1 MAKASP
7 QTRSISERDAA
18 LRQSRNLK
26 MAGSAH
32 AYVRGNTLKF
42 YEWLAASDSSK
53 VPQGPPIWICGDC
66 HVGNLGPMADTDG
79 QIDIEIRDL
88 DQTVIGNPAHDLIRL
103 GLSLATAARGSD
115 LPGVTTAKMLEQM
128 VDGYEEAL
136 ADKDPDLRS
145 RRPECVRVVM
155 RQAVG
160 RTWEHLAKE
169 RLEDTSPT
177 IPLGKQFWPIS
188 EDERHEIE
196 RIFATEDVRLLVT
209 ALRSRE
215 NDASVEVLDAAY
227 WMKGCSSLGR
237 LRFAVLLGVGKSRT
251 KEGGL
256 CLIDIKEAVQAAAPR
271 HSEAAMPADHGM
283 RVVEGARHLSPA
295 LGDRMLGA
303 TFLDR
308 AIFMRELLP
317 EDLKLEIDQI
327 SREEAMKAARYLAM
341 VVGKA
346 HARQMDVVTRAK
358 WRDELG
364 RNRSANLDAPNWLW
378 SSIVELV
385 ASHEAAYL
393 EHCRKYAL
401 DGFTHMRSCR
411 SGQCLLQR
419 ICFQ

>member
-1 MAKASP
+1 MAKAST
-7 QTRSISERDAA
+7 QIKSISERDAA

-26 MAGSAH
+26 IAGSAH

-42 YEWLAASDSSK
+42 YEWLGASDSSK

-66 HVGNLGPMADTDG
+66 HIGNLGPLADTDG

-115 LPGVTTAKMLEQM
+115 LPGVTTAKMIEQM
-128 VDGYEEAL
+128 VEGYEEAL

-177 IPLGKQFWPIS
+177 IPLGKRFWPIS
-188 EDERHEIE
+188 EDERDEIE

-317 EDLKLEIDQI
+317 EDLKLEVDQI

-341 VVGKA
+341 VVGRA

-364 RNRSANLDAPNWLW
+364 RNRPANLDAPNWLW
-378 SSIVELV
+378 SSIIELV

-393 EHCRKYAL
+393 EHCRKYAMDL
-401 DGFTHMRSCR
+401 ERRPSDVQ
-411 SGQCLLQR
+411 SGKSIHRKEQ
-419 ICFQ
+419 

>member
-1 MAKASP
+1 MAKASS
-7 QTRSISERDAA
+7 QIKSLSERDTA
-18 LRQSRNLK
+18 LQRSRNLK

-32 AYVRGNTLKF
+32 AYVRGNALKF
-42 YEWLAASDSSK
+42 YEWLAASDISK
-53 VPQGPPIWICGDC
+53 LPQGPPIWICGDC
-66 HVGNLGPMADTDG
+66 HVGNLGPLADIDG

-115 LPGVTTAKMLEQM
+115 LPGVTTAKMLEHM
-128 VDGYEEAL
+128 VEGYEEAL

-160 RTWEHLAKE
+160 RTWDHLAKE

-177 IPLGKQFWPIS
+177 IPLGKRFWPIS
-188 EDERHEIE
+188 EDERREIE

-237 LRFAVLLGVGKSRT
+237 LRFAVLLGVGKSHA

-256 CLIDIKEAVQAAAPR
+256 CLIDIKEAVQAAAP
-271 HSEAAMPADHGM
+271 HHAKAAMPPDQGM

-341 VVGKA
+341 VVGRA

-358 WRDELG
+358 WRDELS
-364 RNRSANLDAPNWLW
+364 RNRSENLDAPNWLW

-393 EHCRKYAL
+393 EHCRKYAMDL
-401 DGFTHMRSCR
+401 ELAASDAR
-411 SGQCLLQR
+411 
-419 ICFQ
+419 

>member
-7 QTRSISERDAA
+7 QIKSISERDAA
-18 LRQSRNLK
+18 LWQSRNLK

-32 AYVRGNTLKF
+32 AYVRGNTHKF

-66 HVGNLGPMADTDG
+66 HVGNLGPLADTDG

-115 LPGVTTAKMLEQM
+115 LPGVTTAKMIEQL
-128 VDGYEEAL
+128 VEGYEEAL

-160 RTWEHLAKE
+160 RTWDHLAKE

-177 IPLGKQFWPIS
+177 IPLGKRFWPIS
-188 EDERHEIE
+188 EDERREIE
-196 RIFATEDVRLLVT
+196 RIFATEDVRLMVT

-215 NDASVEVLDAAY
+215 NDARVEVLDAAY

-237 LRFAVLLGVGKSRT
+237 LRFAVLLGVGKSHT

-271 HSEAAMPADHGM
+271 HSEAAMPANHGM

-346 HARQMDVVTRAK
+346 HARQMDVVARAK

-364 RNRSANLDAPNWLW
+364 RERLANLEAPNWLW

-401 DGFTHMRSCR
+401 DLERPA
-411 SGQCLLQR
+411 
-419 ICFQ
+419 